1 VKDAQ
6 YSHLPGLDN
15 RRSFFYLEKN
25 MIKWKE
31 AKKAIKVS
39 LGEELVK
46 IGFVNPAYLMYR
58 YREDFIDVIL
68 CYYNNY
74 QPRGIRIKNNFKTW
88 DSIFRGRVN
97 LNQRELSIELQDTFE
112 EQVKLIKVLTPQ
124 ILGYVN
130 EWFSNF
136 ADINSAIKAVENIE
150 SYDDTRSIMLAGKGS
165 PVYNQLLMDLK
176 GLLKKDIV

>member
-1 VKDAQ
+1 
-6 YSHLPGLDN
+6 
-15 RRSFFYLEKN
+15 

-46 IGFVNPAYLMYR
+46 IGFVNPGYLMYR

-74 QPRGIRIKNNFKTW
+74 NCFFIELGCQPRGIRIKNNFKTW